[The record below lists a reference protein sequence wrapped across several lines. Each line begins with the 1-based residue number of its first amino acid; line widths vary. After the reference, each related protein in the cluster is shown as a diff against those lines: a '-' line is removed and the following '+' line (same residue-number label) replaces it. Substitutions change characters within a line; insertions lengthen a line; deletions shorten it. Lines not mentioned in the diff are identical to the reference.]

1 VSAGETASTRDAERL
16 AEVRAAF
23 ARGDYA
29 ATREGARSL
38 AEGAEEEAVREEAR
52 ALAAR
57 TEASRGM
64 IMVFVVAAALV
75 VAISGY
81 WLVNGR

>member
-1 VSAGETASTRDAERL
+1 MSAGDAASARDAERL

-29 ATREGARSL
+29 ATREGARRL
-38 AEGAEEEAVREEAR
+38 AESAEDEAVRGEAR

-57 TEASRGM
+57 TGASRGM
-64 IMVFVVAAALV
+64 IAVYLGAAALV

-81 WLVNGR
+81 WFVSGR